1 MTAKVV
7 YIRVHYH

>member
-7 YIRVHYH
+7 VVNADF